1 LPLRLNCTNAKHLE
15 AEFKAMEQDFTHLG
29 EEDLR
34 LYKAMKRWHNEVG
47 DMLAYANDVSRRR

>member
-1 LPLRLNCTNAKHLE
+1 ME

-29 EEDLR
+29 KEDLM

-47 DMLAYANDVSRRR
+47 DMLAYVNDVLRRR